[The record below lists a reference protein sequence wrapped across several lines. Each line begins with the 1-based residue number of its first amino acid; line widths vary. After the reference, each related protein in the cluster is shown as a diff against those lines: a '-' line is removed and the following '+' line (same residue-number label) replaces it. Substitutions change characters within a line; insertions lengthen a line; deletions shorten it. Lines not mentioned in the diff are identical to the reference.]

1 MRVIKEAVAKTKT
14 CPMSMSRS
22 GVVGY
27 AASEPRMCQGS
38 ACLAWKPSTGYSGG
52 TRTGPLI
59 EHKEPHGS
67 CEAF

>member
-14 CPMSMSRS
+14 CPLSMNRS

-27 AASEPRMCQGS
+27 TASEPRKCQGS
-38 ACLAWKPSTGYSGG
+38 ACLAWAPVERPENWQTARDTY
-52 TRTGPLI
+52 
-59 EHKEPHGS
+59 KEPHGS